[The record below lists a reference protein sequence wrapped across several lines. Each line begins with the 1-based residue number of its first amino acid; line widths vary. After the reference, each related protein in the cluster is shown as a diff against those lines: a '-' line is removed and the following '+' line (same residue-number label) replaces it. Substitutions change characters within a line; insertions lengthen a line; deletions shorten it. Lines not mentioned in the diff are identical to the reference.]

1 MTELTSQDAVLTP
14 PASAAPVSG
23 QATQWLQVGAL
34 LIILAVPAVFAV
46 LSPIFLTLGNL
57 GNVLQQAAVTGT
69 LAFGLTLV
77 LTGGGSHS
85 LTGGIDLSV
94 AANMGLSA
102 AVFATQLAAGHSL
115 AVALGLALLSGT
127 ALGSRNALAVVW
139 LRILPLL
146 ATLTTMNIAIGL
158 EMVLTQNS
166 TIPVSGPLFDALL
179 AAGPL
184 TLPWLAWA
192 FALLALLAILLTH
205 STRFGLRLQ
214 AVGSHPLAARANG
227 LVVWRYIAASYVLC
241 GVASALA
248 AFGSVTVLSGSSP
261 GAGDNLLM
269 VIAAVLLGVVFSR
282 RLVPTVAGTLVSVLF
297 LSLIANGF
305 QLINVSSYW
314 INGVEGVLILSVVS
328 LTALLRQRQ
337 QRRKVRV

>member
-1 MTELTSQDAVLTP
+1 MSELSSSDADVAQQNKLR
-14 PASAAPVSG
+14 AERSG
-23 QATQWLQVGAL
+23 HLLQGSVL
-34 LIILAVPAVFAV
+34 LIILAVLAVFAT

-57 GNVLQQAAVTGT
+57 GNVLQQTAVTGT

-77 LTGGGSHS
+77 LIGGGSHS

-102 AVFATQLAAGHSL
+102 AVFASQLSRGASPEL
-115 AVALGLALLSGT
+115 ALLLALLSG
-127 ALGSRNALAVVW
+127 AAVGLINALAVVW

-158 EMVLTQNS
+158 EMVVTQNA
-166 TIPVSGPLFDALL
+166 TVPASGPLFDLL
-179 AAGPL
+179 LSAGPL
-184 TLPWLAWA
+184 SFPWLAWG
-192 FALLALLAILLTH
+192 FAALALLFIVLTH
-205 STRFGLRLQ
+205 FTPFGLRLL
-214 AVGSHPLAARANG
+214 AVGSHPLAAHASG
-227 LVVWRYIAASYVLC
+227 LAVSRYLAASYLLC
-241 GVASALA
+241 GVAAGLA
-248 AFGSVTVLSGSSP
+248 ALGSVTILSGSSP
-261 GAGDNLLM
+261 GANDNLLM
-269 VIAAVLLGVVFSR
+269 VIASVLLGVVFSR
-282 RLVPTVAGTLVSVLF
+282 RLVPTLGGTLFSSLF

-314 INGVEGVLILSVVS
+314 INGVEGVLILLVVS